1 MAVTTPNE
9 LRKKF
14 DSEGKTFAE
23 WAANNGFD
31 PQEVYKVLNGQAKC
45 KRGKGHKIAV
55 LLGLKAN
62 PTDTPSVQ

>member
-1 MAVTTPNE
+1 MAITTPIE

-23 WAANNGFD
+23 WATNNGFE